1 MYRLKIKN
9 MEFTGSE
16 RVLFKFAYDFAINVQ
31 KLTEAE
37 AREAGRNKVLSKRAL
52 GRRRDIIKY

>member
-1 MYRLKIKN
+1 MNI
-9 MEFTGSE
+9 EFTGPE
-16 RVLFKFAYDFAINVQ
+16 RVLFKMAYDFAINVQ